1 MYLIEDKV
9 IFLHFPKAS
18 GTFIKRNTL
27 CKILK
32 PIIRHVGINHLPE
45 EYYKYPIF
53 GIIRNPFSFYVS
65 FYNYFRNNKRLN
77 SPTKEILFC
86 KYFIEDENVDMND
99 FKKMKEDF
107 NKHLQL
113 LITNGMEHEIKIKN
127 YNCGFFSRLFQ
138 FIFIKTID
146 NPIEIPEITIIKME
160 EYDKVNIF
168 LSKNN
173 ITQITSNTKINS
185 GNHRH
190 YRHYYTPETIKLVE
204 KYDKNILKKYNY
216 HF

>member
-1 MYLIEDKV
+1 M
-9 IFLHFPKAS
+9 
-18 GTFIKRNTL
+18 
-27 CKILK
+27 
-32 PIIRHVGINHLPE
+32 INE
-45 EYYKYPIF
+45 K
-53 GIIRNPFSFYVS
+53 SFV
-65 FYNYFRNNKRLN
+65 
-77 SPTKEILFC
+77 
-86 KYFIEDENVDMND
+86 
-99 FKKMKEDF
+99 
-107 NKHLQL
+107 
-113 LITNGMEHEIKIKN
+113 KN

-146 NPIEIPEITIIKME
+146 KPIEIPEITIIKME

-185 GNHRH
+185 RNHIH